1 MRRVSRSLTAKLTI
15 AITAVSLV
23 VFVVTSVVLSRQSS
37 RMIKQEAAQR
47 SGAVLNSTMQ
57 LVRNQLGV
65 IETAVNSNAWLAE
78 ENYTAEGLE
87 SVARRLRWLNRNTYG
102 VTVAAVPDAFADKGR
117 YYSIFARMEGDS
129 LIVQRE
135 PEYDYTAEEWY
146 SAAIKAGKGVWAG
159 MFNDETKGLVNPDRT
174 LAIYTRPFYV
184 NGQPAGV
191 VSAGLSFRKLNELI
205 HSANHPYPHAYFVI
219 LGGDG
224 RYLIHPDS
232 TRLFH
237 KTIFAD
243 RDLTANKDA
252 IALGHEMTAGR
263 TGVAHLELNGAL
275 SHVGY
280 APIPGTDCSLALVC
294 PESDIEKNY
303 NRMLLFAMLFNLLG
317 IVFIVLLCRWGVHRA
332 LAPISHLRDKAK
344 RIAADHRNVETI
356 EPSNRIDTV
365 GRLQNSFAAM
375 QQSIKR
381 RLADIRQTTDEIT
394 RHNKELAYTTQMA
407 EEAQRNKNLFVQNVM
422 HQIRTP
428 LNIIQGFAH
437 VLRDEMEAAGGAAKM
452 DKAEFDNISTMMK
465 HNSQLLS
472 RMVLM
477 LYDSS
482 ETGLKEEYLLERNDE
497 VAVNQLVRESIE
509 FAHEHFPGIKVGI
522 MTELDDG
529 VVILTNHMYLMRTL
543 RELLYNAC
551 KYSDGQHIQISAM
564 QTADRVELAVT
575 DTGPGVPHGDQD
587 MIYEF
592 FTKHDD
598 LSEGLGL
605 GLPLAKRHAI
615 SLGGNLTYDASY
627 KEGARFVITMPK

>member
-15 AITAVSLV
+15 AITAVTLV
-23 VFVVTSVVLSRQSS
+23 VYVVTAGLLFRQSS
-37 RMIKQEAAQR
+37 SMIKQEAAQR

-146 SAAIKAGKGVWAG
+146 YAAIKGGKGVWAA
-159 MFNDETKGLVNPDRT
+159 MYNDETKGLVNPDRT
-174 LAIYTRPFYV
+174 LALYTRPFYV
-184 NGQPAGV
+184 DGKPAGV
-191 VSAGLSFRKLNELI
+191 VSAGLSFKKLSELI
-205 HSANHPYPHAYFVI
+205 HGANHPYPHAYFVI

-224 RYLIHPDS
+224 RYLIHPDT

-237 KTIFAD
+237 KTVFTD
-243 RDLTANKDA
+243 RNLNDNKDV
-252 IALGHEMTAGR
+252 IALGHEMTAGH
-263 TGVAHLELNGAL
+263 TGVAHLELNGAP

-294 PESDIEKNY
+294 PEHDIQKNY
-303 NRMLLFAMLFNLLG
+303 NRMVMFVMLFDILG

-365 GRLQNSFAAM
+365 GKLQNSFAAM

-381 RLADIRQTTDEIT
+381 ELADIRQTTDEIT

-482 ETGLKEEYLLERNDE
+482 ETGLKEEYLLERHDE

-509 FAHEHFPGIKVGI
+509 YANEHFPRIEVGF
-522 MTELDDG
+522 MTSLPDS
-529 VVILTNHMYLMRTL
+529 VVILTNHRYLMLTL

-551 KYSDGQHIQISAM
+551 KYSDGQHIQVSAT
-564 QTADRVELAVT
+564 QTADHVELAVT